1 MALAYRDLPGRKTV
15 VLFSEGFLHALDGR
29 PEIDAV
35 IDAANRSN
43 VAFYVIDAS
52 GITQGGLDSKDPM
65 SVRRRTYDNP
75 LGPDLGEGRGGLVAG
90 GLTGFD
96 LGQTLGSNRR
106 GDLGSIARATGG
118 LLIKDTNDLAPAL
131 DRVEEDASEF
141 YTLVYSP
148 SNMNY
153 NGAFRKIKVE
163 LAQHGYRLRYR
174 QGYWALPPQRATLMT
189 PTAARLLADLE
200 SGERKA
206 SFRPDIS
213 AVMVP
218 ATDGRFAM
226 SAAVSMPGRLVRF
239 NKLKD
244 DRLAGV
250 AVLLVARDSEGKLL
264 AVHERYGDMRLKSKE
279 QEEFSARTFNLQD
292 SVSIPG
298 LQAVSMQALSNS

>member
-1 MALAYRDLPGRKTV
+1 
-15 VLFSEGFLHALDGR
+15 
-29 PEIDAV
+29 
-35 IDAANRSN
+35 
-43 VAFYVIDAS
+43 
-52 GITQGGLDSKDPM
+52 
-65 SVRRRTYDNP
+65 
-75 LGPDLGEGRGGLVAG
+75 
-90 GLTGFD
+90 
-96 LGQTLGSNRR
+96 
-106 GDLGSIARATGG
+106 
-118 LLIKDTNDLAPAL
+118 
-131 DRVEEDASEF
+131 
-141 YTLVYSP
+141 
-148 SNMNY
+148 MNY

-250 AVLLVARDSEGKLL
+250 AVLLVARDSDGKLL

-279 QEEFSARTFNLQD
+279 QEEFSARTFNLQG

-298 LQAVSMQALSNS
+298 LQAVSVQAVVQFVDGTLGASERQTVNPGRGASGLSSTSLVLSDRQTNTPCSPSPTGIPSASKVHASSCPPSRYFPALPP